1 MRFSM
6 KRIFLF
12 LATNLAVMLVLGVVV
27 NLLGFSRFIDG
38 AGLNLSALLGFCFV
52 FGFGGAFISLLMSK
66 PIAKWSTG
74 ARVLS
79 GQESQQ
85 AAWLVSA
92 VKHLADKAGIAMPE
106 VAIYDGEPNAFA
118 TGATKNSSL
127 VAVST
132 GLLDSMSPAQVEAV
146 LAHEVAHIANGD
158 MVTLTLVQGVVN
170 TFVMFAARA
179 IGFVVDKVLL
189 KNERDEPGIGYY
201 VSTFVLDL
209 LFGVL
214 ASMIV
219 AAFSRHREYRADAGA
234 VALLGQKQ
242 PMISAL
248 QALAGNSD
256 SSLPKAM
263 VASGISGSKAFA
275 LFASHPP
282 LEDRIKALRVLN

>member
-118 TGATKNSSL
+118 TGAMKNSSL